1 MPKYLIER
9 ELPGAGKL
17 SREDLRGISEK
28 WCGMLFTTSPRI
40 QWVQSFVTSD
50 RITSI
55 YIAPDAESV
64 QEQAARE
71 GLPANC
77 VFEIC
82 ETIDPTTAERTAA
95 VERSP

>member
-28 WCGMLFTTSPRI
+28 WCGVLLETGPRI
-40 QWVQSFVTSD
+40 QWIQSFVMND

-64 QEQAARE
+64 REQARLE
-71 GLPANC
+71 GIPADRIS
-77 VFEIC
+77 EI
-82 ETIDPTTAERTAA
+82 TDIIDPTTAEIVSNRGF
-95 VERSP
+95 S